1 MLPCVLDPKSA
12 APKKPIRAYTTKAI
26 PVTCTPNLQHDAPL
40 PVLGLHAC
48 VKMQAI
54 QYTTVAAMP
63 QVNAS
68 TVQCDHL
75 VQVVLRQQLCTKVEV
90 ENVSQ
95 GKHNV
100 WICQC
105 VMTDRKAF
113 L

>member
-54 QYTTVAAMP
+54 QYTTIAAMP
-63 QVNAS
+63 QLSAS
-68 TVQCDHL
+68 DVQCDHL

-105 VMTDRKAF
+105 VMTARKYF